1 MMIELRWIAEN
12 RGDERG
18 DIAGKPVDGSY
29 QGDYTLQYRTMIF
42 GLFGRPLEFSEWRD
56 VPVVKRGEL
65 C

>member
-12 RGDERG
+12 RGDDRG
-18 DIAGKPVDGSY
+18 VMSCKPVAVSY
-29 QGDYTLQYRTMIF
+29 QENYTLQYRTMIF